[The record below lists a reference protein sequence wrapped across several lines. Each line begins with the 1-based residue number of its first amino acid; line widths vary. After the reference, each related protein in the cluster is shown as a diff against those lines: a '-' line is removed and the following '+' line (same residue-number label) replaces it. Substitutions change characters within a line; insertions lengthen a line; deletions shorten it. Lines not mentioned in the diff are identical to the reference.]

1 MKKYQEK
8 RSLII
13 HAFCIMSSHIHLIIS
28 SKDSSESLGG
38 VMRDLKKL
46 SNKKITEEIKIISES
61 RKEWLLRALQKAGN
75 KLKRIKS
82 NKMWKDGK

>member
-1 MKKYQEK
+1 MP
-8 RSLII
+8 
-13 HAFCIMSSHIHLIIS
+13 SHIHLIIS

-61 RKEWLLRALQKAGN
+61 RKEWLLRAFQKAGN
-75 KLKRIKS
+75 KLKKNKS
-82 NKMWKDGK
+82 NKMWKDGNRPIELDNNFILQQKLD